1 METQEGKSDHQLTK
15 SKFGGSRM
23 FIGLS
28 SFQMLAMFRR
38 GLFYTFLSIYM
49 RYYLKLTVT
58 QTTLYATLPMV
69 ASSIFQMFVWGR
81 VSDRLQKR
89 RTLIIIGEVIAGIL
103 LLITFWVHKAFD
115 DLTIAGFVIIIGLTI
130 TEVFWSM
137 SNIGWSALVSDLYPS
152 KERSRVMAQL
162 TSIGGIGRIL
172 GIFLGGFLYEGFF
185 TFNYEGWGFREGILF
200 YLAAAAMF
208 ISTLPMLFMVPE
220 GGVSSSVNIDNIS
233 ISEPQLQVDPIDQR
247 RSKENSSHILLVF
260 VVFIISMVFIN
271 FGRNSVAVTY
281 SQYLNIEGMFSVDID
296 SRMLSYIANVRS
308 FATILIGIFAGRLSK
323 KFGHGIT
330 LLIGSGMALG
340 YLFLTAI
347 GSQLWVMFLGS
358 FLAGASEVIIMAAAY
373 AFAADLIPESR
384 RAKLF
389 GIYNATFFLSWGL
402 ASTLIT
408 GPLVDS
414 LISQGNSDRF
424 AYQMGFYVGIA
435 ITFVG
440 MLIFSGLLY
449 YVKKNRRVNDEDSK
463 SNIEGSISSLKPTVT
478 GTSINQ
484 MELFHE
490 FERIIKMSKIIEI
503 ETVANML
510 NLSNGD
516 LMQNLP
522 KWAEK
527 IPFKIENKFL
537 KMDDYEFSDNI
548 DTQFKNWDDNKSSK
562 NV

>member
-1 METQEGKSDHQLTK
+1 METYEGKSDHPIVK
-15 SKFGGSRM
+15 SKVGGSRM

-49 RYYLKLTVT
+49 RYYLELTVT

-69 ASSIFQMFVWGR
+69 ASSICQMFVWGR
-81 VSDRLQKR
+81 ISDRLQKR

-103 LLITFWVHKAFD
+103 LLITFWVHRAFD
-115 DLTIAGFVIIIGLTI
+115 NLTTAGFVIIIGLTVI
-130 TEVFWSM
+130 EVFWSM

-208 ISTLPMLFMVPE
+208 LSTLPMIFMVPE
-220 GGVSSSVNIDNIS
+220 GGVSSKIDVDNAS
-233 ISEPQLQVDPIDQR
+233 LTEPQLHVSATDKQN
-247 RSKENSSHILLVF
+247 SKENSSRLLIIF
-260 VVFIISMVFIN
+260 VIFIISMVFIN

-281 SQYLNIEGMFSVDID
+281 SQYLNIEGLFSVDVN
-296 SRMLSYIANVRS
+296 SRMISYIANVRS
-308 FATILIGIFAGRLSK
+308 FATILVGIFAGRLSK

-330 LLIGSGMALG
+330 LLIGSAMALF

-347 GSQLWVMFLGS
+347 GSQLWIIFFGS

-373 AFAADLIPESR
+373 AFAADLIPETR

-402 ASTLIT
+402 ASTLVT

-414 LISQGNSDRF
+414 LISQGNSDQF
-424 AYQMGFYVGIA
+424 AYQAGFYVGMA

-440 MLIFSGLLY
+440 MLIFGGLLFY
-449 YVKKNRRVNDEDSK
+449 KKK
-463 SNIEGSISSLKPTVT
+463 
-478 GTSINQ
+478 
-484 MELFHE
+484 
-490 FERIIKMSKIIEI
+490 
-503 ETVANML
+503 
-510 NLSNGD
+510 
-516 LMQNLP
+516 
-522 KWAEK
+522 
-527 IPFKIENKFL
+527 
-537 KMDDYEFSDNI
+537 KMDIINE
-548 DTQFKNWDDNKSSK
+548 
-562 NV
+562 